1 MPETAAEKQYCD
13 VNRIE
18 TESIE
23 QLLQRGRLSTCRE
36 TVEQFLTEIHFR
48 ELTSL
53 MLRLYVIMDF
63 YIVARSFSRELGITN
78 EQFVTQFGSIDEVSE
93 KLQTL
98 DGTSLFL
105 CEMAEQCIRWRMEA
119 SAAGGNDAVRKAKA
133 YIDTHYMEEDLSL
146 KTVADAVGL
155 SPTYLCALFKREM
168 QLNFSDYLTKI
179 RINRAKALL
188 SRKSKL
194 IYEVAYEVGFRDYR
208 YFGQIFK
215 KQTGQTPREFQNST
229 NGCPTDVS

>member
-1 MPETAAEKQYCD
+1 MTATAAERYDCD
-13 VNRIE
+13 VSRID
-18 TESIE
+18 TGIIE
-23 QLLQRGRLSTCRE
+23 QLLRSGRISTCRE
-36 TVEQFLTEIHFR
+36 TVETFLREIHFR

-53 MLRLYVIMDF
+53 MLRLYVVMDF
-63 YIVARSFSRELGITN
+63 YIVARSFSRELGIPN
-78 EQFVTQFGSIDEVSE
+78 EQFVSQFGSIDEVSA
-93 KLQTL
+93 KLQTV

-105 CEMAEQCIRWRMEA
+105 CEMAEQCIRWRMESA
-119 SAAGGNDAVRKAKA
+119 SAGSNDAVRKAKD

-168 QLNFSDYLTKI
+168 QQNFSDYLTKI
-179 RINRAKALL
+179 RISHAKALL
-188 SRKSKL
+188 CRKSKL

-215 KQTGQTPREFQNST
+215 KQTGQTPREFQNSS
-229 NGCPTDVS
+229 NGCMVQDV